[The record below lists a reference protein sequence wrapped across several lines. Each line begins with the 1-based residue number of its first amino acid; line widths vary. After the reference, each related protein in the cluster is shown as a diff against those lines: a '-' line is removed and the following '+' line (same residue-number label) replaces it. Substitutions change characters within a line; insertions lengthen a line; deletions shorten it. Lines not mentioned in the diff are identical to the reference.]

1 MLSSL
6 NVGHWL
12 ILLLLAGIIPGT
24 NTSLSPIDMMAANAT
39 AITIIVLVI
48 TLWPRIASVLF
59 ITMPVAKKH
68 VSRRRT
74 A

>member
-39 AITIIVLVI
+39 AITIIVLGI
-48 TLWPRIASVLF
+48 TLWPRIAGVLF
-59 ITMPVAKKH
+59 ITIPVAKKH